1 MKSFARLALF
11 LVTCGAAAR
20 AEYSTHR
27 CVGGSE
33 AFVCTIVIFGYNPE
47 KNIPQFHLPKDV
59 KAIRFVRSFYIT
71 RTDEC
76 ISAYDALLHKQ
87 LNSPVAIEARYVFMH
102 TIEMPS
108 NVEYADFTDNLIQTI
123 GAPSNQSY
131 ALRYLNLNENH
142 KIDASSIVN
151 ISRFVNLETLYIA
164 DCSLEQIPSG
174 IFDKLTRLTRL
185 FIGGNDFTQLDLSM
199 LPSSLSVLNLDNSYI
214 RSFSFPSNHFPA
226 LEHLNF
232 EFNKLRDVDIE
243 ALLAMA
249 PKLKLFALG
258 HNEIKRA
265 RVEEILGELDRR
277 NVAYYNTELPSDSEC
292 QPDERKFRG
301 LCIPESS
308 FPLEVGDWIEIVLLV
323 ALAVSVLL
331 GVVIGGMKLWAKYP
345 PSWEF
350 VNYFNRRVESS

>member
-1 MKSFARLALF
+1 LPSACSMKSFARLALF

-20 AEYSTHR
+20 AEHSTHR

-33 AFVCTIVIFGYNPE
+33 EFVCMMSSFDYNPE
-47 KNIPQFHLPKDV
+47 ENIPQFHLPKDV
-59 KAIRFVRSFYIT
+59 KAIRFVQSFYNT
-71 RTDEC
+71 RFFDNC
-76 ISAYDALLHKQ
+76 ISAYDGLLHKQ
-87 LNSPVAIEARYVFMH
+87 LNSPVAIEARDVCMH
-102 TIEMPS
+102 RLEMPS
-108 NVEYADFTDNLIQTI
+108 NVEYADFTNNFIQAI

-131 ALRYLNLNENH
+131 ALRYLNLNENRRI
-142 KIDASSIVN
+142 KAFSIVN
-151 ISRFVNLETLYIA
+151 ISRFVNLETLHIA
-164 DCSLEQIPSG
+164 YCSLEQIPSG

-199 LPSSLSVLNLDNSYI
+199 LPSSLSVLNLQNSNI
-214 RSFSFPSNHFPA
+214 RSYNFPSNHFPA

-232 EFNKLRDVDIE
+232 EFNNLKDVDIE

-258 HNEIKRA
+258 HNAIKRG
-265 RVEEILGELDRR
+265 RVAEILGELDRR

-292 QPDERKFRG
+292 QHDERKFRG

-331 GVVIGGMKLWAKYP
+331 GVVIGGMKLW
-345 PSWEF
+345 
-350 VNYFNRRVESS
+350 